1 MQQLYK
7 LMVEKDAT
15 MLEINPMVEVM
26 KEGKRKGGRFC
37 TYTSGCCGILYVDL
51 WDIVEKM

>member
-7 LMVEKDAT
+7 LLVEKDAT

-26 KEGKRKGGRFC
+26 KEGKRKGGCFC
-37 TYTSGCCGILYVDL
+37 TYTSGGCGIL
-51 WDIVEKM
+51 

>member
-7 LMVEKDAT
+7 LLVEKDAT

-26 KEGKRKGGRFC
+26 KEGKKRGGHFVFTRV
-37 TYTSGCCGILYVDL
+37 VD
-51 WDIVEKM
+51 VGYR

>member
-7 LMVEKDAT
+7 LLVEKDAT

-26 KEGKRKGGRFC
+26 KEGKKRGGHVC
-37 TYTSGCCGILYVDL
+37 IYKSDWCGL
-51 WDIVEKM
+51 